1 MNGDDQDWTS
11 RFKTATRSAPTGAH
25 SATLAVPSSSF
36 ARANFES
43 QYGGNPTSG
52 PSAVPGRTNATSR
65 IIPAP
70 SNTNWNSTF
79 VQNTPSS
86 PSNTDWQKTFGST
99 NSFASNSAVR
109 NPQSAIQ
116 KPFSFDLS
124 PSTDRPQLSL
134 PTSDFQDRAANLDL
148 TSRDH
153 ELYGAGSDYGF
164 TY

>member
-1 MNGDDQDWTS
+1 MDDDWRS

-25 SATLAVPSSSF
+25 SATLAVPSRSF

-43 QYGGNPTSG
+43 QYGDNPTSG
-52 PSAVPGRTNATSR
+52 PSAVPARTNATSR

-86 PSNTDWQKTFGST
+86 PSRTDWQKTFGST

-109 NPQSAIQ
+109 SPQSA
-116 KPFSFDLS
+116 FSFDLS
-124 PSTDRPQLSL
+124 PATDRPQLSL
-134 PTSDFQDRAANLDL
+134 PTSDFQDRTANLDL

-153 ELYGAGSDYGF
+153 ELYGAGPDYGF
-164 TY
+164 ND